1 MSGMFSPQQA
11 VGKQLPSPRTHT
23 SHCCDQ
29 IIFYPPETQYARQN
43 LQHDSD
49 SLQKDADVIFP
60 FLPGFLHANSHGVS
74 ALRVL
79 QLSFALYYFFRRA
92 LTPLADPWPRILS
105 PSTAKIKRLSLPSP
119 ACK

>member
-60 FLPGFLHANSHGVS
+60 FSPGSSHANSRGVAAVPALQLCS
-74 ALRVL
+74 ARHYLFGALR
-79 QLSFALYYFFRRA
+79 RPA
-92 LTPLADPWPRILS
+92 LTPGPVLSAGTAEPR
-105 PSTAKIKRLSLPSP
+105 RLSLPSP
-119 ACK
+119 ARK

>member
-60 FLPGFLHANSHGVS
+60 FSPGSSHANSRGVAAVPALQLCS
-74 ALRVL
+74 ARHYLLGALR
-79 QLSFALYYFFRRA
+79 RPA
-92 LTPLADPWPRILS
+92 LTPGPVLSAGTAEPR
-105 PSTAKIKRLSLPSP
+105 RLSLPSP
-119 ACK
+119 ARK